1 MVRWFD
7 STYAVY
13 MPAPDRR
20 RQKVAPSVQRSH
32 RAALMKDIFRTVV
45 FEFCQKLFRPSF
57 PMTFWAAGTTRGGR
71 NDPAALAHL
80 EMEDQ
85 SSGWLRCVRPG
96 IRAQACESEIWILIN
111 KTSVFRPQRQVSREG
126 IIGSG
131 TVQERASSLIACAR
145 HKSATVARGIKDQST
160 ASSERVRANP
170 PKTQWKFR
178 HHIRSDYVHIGLDS
192 GLSKTAAEIFLSVS
206 IETIIPF
213 GREPAVDVIAVSHLE
228 PARVCAGP
236 RNSVA
241 AGILREKA
249 CALQADL
256 RAAFLGRGAKS

>member
-32 RAALMKDIFRTVV
+32 RAALVKTSSAL
-45 FEFCQKLFRPSF
+45 LFSKSSKSYFDPSVH
-57 PMTFWAAGTTRGGR
+57 MTGWAAGTTRGGR

-145 HKSATVARGIKDQST
+145 HKSATIARGIKDQTT
-160 ASSERVRANP
+160 ASSERVRANSS
-170 PKTQWKFR
+170 KTEWKFR
-178 HHIRSDYVHIGLDS
+178 HHIRSDCVHVGLDS
-192 GLSKTAAEIFLSVS
+192 GLSKTSAEIFLSVS
-206 IETIIPF
+206 IETIVPF

-249 CALQADL
+249 CALQTDL
-256 RAAFLGRGAKS
+256 RAAFLGRGAES